1 MWLNFLS
8 VTTRD
13 FDHHTTISEGGTP
26 VNDSFLPGLSRR
38 ALLAAMAAVSSIDAM
53 LPSTAFAQ
61 GTKADPAKFFAR
73 PQLLGAAL
81 SPDGK
86 RVAMRSLGPEGRVRL
101 AVLNLETMSQNLAF
115 AAEDGDV
122 RQFNWVNS
130 ERLVFDLEDREAPV
144 ADQDAA
150 PGLFAVDHDGKRYKQ
165 LVERQIAWIRNGNDN
180 IHMEPWNTFLLNAS
194 TQRKGVDVFVYR
206 PEQFDGAQASYIK
219 LLRLNTV
226 TGRATELDGP
236 KHSVGWWVDAQGELR
251 VAQTVLGEKGAILWR
266 DPSGVWRTLRE
277 FDAFTE
283 DGDLNVSHVGADGK
297 LYVSARRD
305 GDKLAMW
312 LLDPATGEF
321 SAKPLASSPRFDVDA
336 AVVERADKVLGL
348 RFHVDAEVTQWMD
361 ADMAALQVQI
371 DKVLPRTVN
380 RLSVPWTGSEPWLLI
395 QAFADIQPTMDLLF
409 NRSTRKFVR
418 LGGLRPDIDAKQMA
432 SMDLL
437 WLKARDGLDLPAW
450 LSLPNGESKK
460 NLPMVVLV
468 HGGPWVRLPDWKWDA
483 QVQFL
488 NARGYAVLQPQFRGT
503 AGLGS
508 KHLRSS
514 WRQWGRS
521 MQADLADATRWAIEQ
536 GMADP
541 KRIAIMGASYG
552 GYAALMGLV
561 RDPGLFRVG
570 VAWVGVTDLDLMYGA
585 YWSDFSSDVKRY
597 GLPKLLG
604 DRVND
609 AAELR
614 ENSPITHAGKIT
626 QPLLLAYGERDRR
639 VPIEHGSRL
648 RRALPDSNKNVEW
661 ITYSKEGHGWR
672 ELATQIDFWSRTA
685 AFLDKH
691 LAA

>member
-1 MWLNFLS
+1 
-8 VTTRD
+8 
-13 FDHHTTISEGGTP
+13 
-26 VNDSFLPGLSRR
+26 
-38 ALLAAMAAVSSIDAM
+38 
-53 LPSTAFAQ
+53 
-61 GTKADPAKFFAR
+61 
-73 PQLLGAAL
+73 
-81 SPDGK
+81 
-86 RVAMRSLGPEGRVRL
+86 
-101 AVLNLETMSQNLAF
+101 
-115 AAEDGDV
+115 
-122 RQFNWVNS
+122 
-130 ERLVFDLEDREAPV
+130 
-144 ADQDAA
+144 
-150 PGLFAVDHDGKRYKQ
+150 
-165 LVERQIAWIRNGNDN
+165 
-180 IHMEPWNTFLLNAS
+180 
-194 TQRKGVDVFVYR
+194 
-206 PEQFDGAQASYIK
+206 
-219 LLRLNTV
+219 
-226 TGRATELDGP
+226 
-236 KHSVGWWVDAQGELR
+236 
-251 VAQTVLGEKGAILWR
+251 
-266 DPSGVWRTLRE
+266 
-277 FDAFTE
+277 
-283 DGDLNVSHVGADGK
+283 
-297 LYVSARRD
+297 
-305 GDKLAMW
+305 
-312 LLDPATGEF
+312 
-321 SAKPLASSPRFDVDA
+321 
-336 AVVERADKVLGL
+336 
-348 RFHVDAEVTQWMD
+348 
-361 ADMAALQVQI
+361 
-371 DKVLPRTVN
+371 
-380 RLSVPWTGSEPWLLI
+380 
-395 QAFADIQPTMDLLF
+395 
-409 NRSTRKFVR
+409 
-418 LGGLRPDIDAKQMA
+418 
-432 SMDLL
+432 
-437 WLKARDGLDLPAW
+437 
-450 LSLPNGESKK
+450 
-460 NLPMVVLV
+460 MVVLV